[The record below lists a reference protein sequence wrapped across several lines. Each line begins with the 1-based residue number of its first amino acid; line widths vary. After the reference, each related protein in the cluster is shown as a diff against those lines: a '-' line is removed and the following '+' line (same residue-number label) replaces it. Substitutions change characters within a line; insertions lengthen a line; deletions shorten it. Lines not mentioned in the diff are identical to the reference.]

1 MFQSLINWRLRTP
14 FYYGWLVLAITA
26 IATFA
31 ASGLTQVVLG
41 GVQVYITEESGW
53 PNGSLAFAATLGTWI
68 SGAIAPL
75 VGSLADRFGPRWL
88 LPVGFIGAG

>member
-31 ASGLTQVVLG
+31 ASGLTQVVLA
-41 GVQVYITEESGW
+41 VYRSI
-53 PNGSLAFAATLGTWI
+53 SLKKVAGRTAA
-68 SGAIAPL
+68 
-75 VGSLADRFGPRWL
+75 
-88 LPVGFIGAG
+88 